1 METMVRRKN
10 ASAMPRRPRPKPTS
24 AKIRS
29 EERRRNAQPRDVAVG
44 VHDRQNDG
52 NDGPEEKRL
61 RHAAKT
67 ATQADERENQIG
79 RATAKCAATGCSGR
93 RTRSTERWKR
103 WSGGKT
109 PPPCREDR
117 DPSRRARKS
126 GQFRGYS

>member
-67 ATQADERENQIG
+67 ATQADERENQGSFEDIADDPDVLDDVDALDAIE
-79 RATAKCAATGCSGR
+79 RV
-93 RTRSTERWKR
+93 TERAE
-103 WSGGKT
+103 GD
-109 PPPCREDR
+109 REQEHGDDHEYGFLR
-117 DPSRRARKS
+117 T
-126 GQFRGYS
+126 